1 MLPQSLLRFAAG
13 ILGLVSLT
21 QAVPQKPILEYIS
34 YTSVPGFFLQDSNTT
49 NPSTFDF
56 VSTNTHFQ
64 HPLNK
69 QMNFPRINS
78 DVRRENMLTVP
89 PYRLPRISVS
99 SIRPT
104 QLMRNTIL
112 QARNLNGRDLR
123 IMYLP

>member
-21 QAVPQKPILEYIS
+21 QAAPQKPILEYIS

-69 QMNFPRINS
+69 QKKFPRINS
-78 DVRRENMLTVP
+78 DVRREYMLTVP
-89 PYRLPRISVS
+89 P
-99 SIRPT
+99 
-104 QLMRNTIL
+104 
-112 QARNLNGRDLR
+112 G
-123 IMYLP
+123 